1 MGQQVFDE
9 LLVRVTVK
17 FAGMNIMNEGERD
30 TLQIDRQ
37 TGGVNMVSRFNC
49 FRVSH
54 PRHHSVQAPLNR
66 GGGKVALA
74 LSGEGRGRQ
83 VGAAP
88 APPAQH
94 EAARA

>member
-1 MGQQVFDE
+1 MGQHVFDE
-9 LLVRVTVK
+9 VLVRVTVK

-37 TGGVNMVSRFNC
+37 TAGVNMASRFNC

-54 PRHHSVQAPLNR
+54 PRHHSAQAPMNR
-66 GGGKVALA
+66 GGGKVALIFCE
-74 LSGEGRGRQ
+74 EGRGGQ